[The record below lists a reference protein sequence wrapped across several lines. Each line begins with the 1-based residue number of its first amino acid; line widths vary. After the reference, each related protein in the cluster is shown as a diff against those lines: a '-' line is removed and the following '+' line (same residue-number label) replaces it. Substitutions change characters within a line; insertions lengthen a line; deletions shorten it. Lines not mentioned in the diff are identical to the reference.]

1 MHSSHSDSANGS
13 AERCTFQP
21 FRFPDDNHLLPRTYI
36 YNYTGHVRFIFISY
50 IAITH
55 DVHHPYRLFINVW
68 IRCKSD
74 DLIIFQWYY
83 QYHPTILIVTFK
95 LKTLEV
101 SVTKCMHDN
110 NETHSLIAISISL
123 IVSPLSLELFA
134 SCDVAVSL
142 LPATMH
148 IPLAEQAI
156 SQGYETRLLL
166 ESVSSP
172 LTP

>member
-1 MHSSHSDSANGS
+1 MPTDQLRDAPFSHFASQMIIT
-13 AERCTFQP
+13 CY
-21 FRFPDDNHLLPRTYI
+21 HVRTYTI
-36 YNYTGHVRFIFISY
+36 TLDMSNSSLFSY